1 LVFHNQLEQVVAIMR
16 KMGALALLLLLIAV
30 AAYFSYEIVKRRRI
44 SQGSTRSGLL
54 RGPNFGRSVPPHPD
68 PLNASRDSQEGD
80 MAEGIVESERAYKT

>member
-1 LVFHNQLEQVVAIMR
+1 
-16 KMGALALLLLLIAV
+16 MGAIALMLLIIAV

-44 SQGSTRSGLL
+44 SQGSARSGLL
-54 RGPNFGRSVPPHPD
+54 RGLNFGRSVPPHPE